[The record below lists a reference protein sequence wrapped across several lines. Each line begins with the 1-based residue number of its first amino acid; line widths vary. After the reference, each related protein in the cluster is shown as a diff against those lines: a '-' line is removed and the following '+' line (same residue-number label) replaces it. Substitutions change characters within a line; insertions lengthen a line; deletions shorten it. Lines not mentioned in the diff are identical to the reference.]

1 MPAGTELGTARD
13 RGELEVG
20 RDAGKLAEQVLDVG
34 LVARALPA
42 ENVGVDQDHETS
54 A

>member
-1 MPAGTELGTARD
+1 MPRD

-20 RDAGKLAEQVLDVG
+20 CDAGKLPEQVLDVG

-42 ENVGVDQDHETS
+42 ENVGVDQDHATS